1 MDNIKNWCSNKEN
14 IKLAI
19 MIGMAI
25 IFVFVLKSRFSGKAV
40 ITSDSSVLSNE
51 TQIESLH
58 QDSVRGYN
66 TRMQEKTPARLKE
79 MNDHDLKPPPFLKR
93 DLFSS
98 RNPEIKPKRE
108 AAQMEAANLELTA
121 TIIDDQGALA
131 IIGNEV
137 LGIGEMLMG
146 LRITAI
152 KNNEVILSKGKS
164 QHVLRIKEE

>member
-14 IKLAI
+14 IKLAV
-19 MIGMAI
+19 MIGMDI

-40 ITSDSSVLSNE
+40 ITSDSAAISKE
-51 TQIESLH
+51 TEMESLS
-58 QDSVRGYN
+58 QDSVRGHN
-66 TRMQEKTPARLKE
+66 TRVQEKEPAQLTAVTV
-79 MNDHDLKPPPFLKR
+79 HDLKPPPFLKR

-137 LGIGEMLMG
+137 LGIGEMVMG
-146 LRITAI
+146 LHITAI
-152 KNNEVILSKGKS
+152 KNNEVILSKGKR